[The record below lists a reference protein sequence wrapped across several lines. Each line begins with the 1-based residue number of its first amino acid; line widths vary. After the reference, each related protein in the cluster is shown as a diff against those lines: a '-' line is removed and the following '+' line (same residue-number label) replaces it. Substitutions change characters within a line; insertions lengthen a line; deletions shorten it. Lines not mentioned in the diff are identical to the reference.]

1 MTRLVLPP
9 QGLEAILAHADFC
22 FPDECCGLL
31 AGEENGLVRFVYPLT
46 NADTSPV
53 SYTIEPREHFEAW
66 RHAER
71 HGWELLGAFHSHP
84 KGPDQPS
91 VTDRAL
97 AAEPGWA
104 YVIVSNRK
112 LHAYRIAGHVVTE
125 IELVLT

>member
-1 MTRLVLPP
+1 MTRLVLPR

-31 AGEENGLVRFVYPLT
+31 AGEVGGLVRFVYPLT
-46 NADTSPV
+46 NAATSPV

-84 KGPDQPS
+84 QGPDQPS
-91 VTDRAL
+91 VTDLAL
-97 AAEPGWA
+97 AAEPAWA
-104 YVIVSNRK
+104 YVIVSNRN
-112 LHAYRIAGHVVTE
+112 LRAYRIADQVATE
-125 IELVLT
+125 VELVLA